1 MVVTPSCN
9 SISISPTSGT
19 TPLNSS
25 VSCNTTNAT
34 SVSIACGNGQVI
46 NNSNGICNYTTI
58 GTFAPRCTVNGSIT
72 NTACTASVTTTP
84 PVTTP
89 PVCNPAKT
97 GVQSTPVSSTDT
109 LCSIGTVS
117 GFTAIGSNPIN
128 YTWSCNDTTSIACTA
143 NYTPPVAS
151 TPSLSIKKYVKT
163 LGAAG
168 DTQSAPISVALG
180 ETFNYYYQLQN
191 TGSVAATGVIVK
203 DTLPAYLTFT
213 GSIVITNPAG
223 TDVTSDW
230 TCVK

>member
-1 MVVTPSCN
+1 M
-9 SISISPTSGT
+9 
-19 TPLNSS
+19 
-25 VSCNTTNAT
+25 
-34 SVSIACGNGQVI
+34 
-46 NNSNGICNYTTI
+46 CNYTTV
-58 GTFAPRCTVNGSIT
+58 GAFAPRCTVNGSIMSP
-72 NTACTASVTTTP
+72 ACTASVTTTP

-97 GVQSTPVSSTDT
+97 GVQSTTVSSTDT

-117 GFTAIGSNPIN
+117 SFTANGSNPVN
-128 YTWSCNDTTSIACTA
+128 YTWSCNNATSVACSATYTVVA
-143 NYTPPVAS
+143 NNTPFV
-151 TPSLSIKKYVKT
+151 SIKKYVKT

-168 DTQSAPISVALG
+168 DTQTAPISVALG
-180 ETFNYYYQLQN
+180 ESFSYYYQLQN